1 MCVSVLRG
9 RTPEA
14 VLVQVGPKA
23 LEVILEALQQRQIL
37 PGPLVQQAPKE
48 PQEPRPVEVVQAW
61 LGQEPLL
68 CRLPLSSTQ
77 LRRLLHCQRLQAR
90 WLRLASAAMRIGW
103 A

>member
-1 MCVSVLRG
+1 MQRG
-9 RTPEA
+9 RILEA
-14 VLVQVGPKA
+14 VPPQVDPRF
-23 LEVILEALQQRQIL
+23 LEVSLEALQQRQIL
-37 PGPLVQQAPKE
+37 PGLHVQQAPKE

-61 LGQEPLL
+61 LVQEPLL

-77 LRRLLHCQRLQAR
+77 LRRLLHCQRLQVR